1 LSSLESE
8 STWSSQVRAKA
19 RRSGFVM
26 ALRHY
31 DVIVLGRSVGTLL
44 SASLLAKRG
53 LRVLLLGQGE
63 APPVYEVEGVPLL
76 ARTFTL
82 LSATSPA
89 FRRVLVELAQSQR
102 FRRRTSPLSP
112 MFGFLGPEIRFEIPP
127 DVELFTR
134 EVEREFPDIQD
145 LVGQLYAT
153 ISEANARID
162 GIFEKSGIWPPGTF
176 FERLDVSRLAQSF
189 PLTSGSSDAIDF
201 EERLPADHPYRA
213 ALELPALFATNFGT
227 KTTDISPLVLARLH
241 GAWTRGVHA
250 LSGGEAEFESFFIE
264 RIESHGGTCRLTSRA
279 VELVGRAGKIVGIV
293 ESGEEGVTGADA
305 VVTNMNG
312 EALASLIDPSSIR
325 KHAREVWPHLSL
337 LGGLFVVNA
346 VLPTHAVPASLPEE
360 SFLAPKSADLPPI
373 HLQRRTLQSLKPN
386 GDESLRGKTLLTAE
400 CVVEAGNDLLGMREA
415 VLSVLNGYIPF
426 FNENVE
432 LIDSP
437 HDGLPAT
444 LIERKEGVVRRREME
459 RFHFGQNSRTPEV
472 MRQRLRAEPTTL
484 AGLAAEPL
492 RGPVKGTYLV
502 GPSVLPGL
510 GQEGEVLAALSLANI
525 LTRKDALRQ
534 RMRRQ
539 LWNKTEPS

>member
-1 LSSLESE
+1 
-8 STWSSQVRAKA
+8 
-19 RRSGFVM
+19 M
-26 ALRHY
+26 AIRHY

-44 SASLLAKRG
+44 AAGLLAKRG

-63 APPVYEVEGVPLL
+63 APSVYEVEGLPLL
-76 ARTFTL
+76 GRTFTL

-102 FRRRTSPLSP
+102 FRRRTTPLSP
-112 MFGFLGPEIRFEIPP
+112 MFGFLGPDIRFEIPP

-134 EVEREFPDIQD
+134 EVEREFSDIQD

-162 GIFEKSGIWPPGTF
+162 GIFEKNGVWPPGTF
-176 FERLDVSRLAQSF
+176 FEKLEVGRLAQSF
-189 PLTSGSSDAIDF
+189 PLTRGSPDALDF
-201 EERLPADHPYRA
+201 DERLPADHPYRA
-213 ALELPALFATNFGT
+213 VLELPALFATHMGLRPS
-227 KTTDISPLVLARLH
+227 DVSPLVLARLH
-241 GAWTRGVHA
+241 GAWTRGVHTLA
-250 LSGGEAEFESFFIE
+250 GGEAEFEAFFIE
-264 RIESHGGTCRLTSRA
+264 RIESHGGTCRLGSRA
-279 VELVGRAGKIVGIV
+279 VELVARSGKIVGVV
-293 ESGEEGVTGADA
+293 EDGEEGLTGADA

-312 EALASLIDPSSIR
+312 ETLASLIDPSAIR

-337 LGGLFVVNA
+337 LGGMFVVNA
-346 VLPTHAVPASLPEE
+346 VLPTHAVPSALPEE
-360 SFLAPKSADLPPI
+360 SFLAPPSADLPQV
-373 HLQRRTLQSLKPN
+373 HLQRRSLHSLKPG
-386 GDESLRGKTLLTAE
+386 GDEALQTKTLLTAE
-400 CVVEAGNDLLGMREA
+400 CIVEAGSDLLGMREA
-415 VLSVLNGYIPF
+415 VLSVLRGYIPF
-426 FNENVE
+426 FDENVE

-444 LIERKEGVVRRREME
+444 LIERKGGVVRRREIE
-459 RFHFGQNSRTPEV
+459 RFHFGQNTRSPEP
-472 MRQRLRAEPTTL
+472 MRPRLRSEPTTL
-484 AGLAAEPL
+484 SGLAAEPL

-502 GPSVLPGL
+502 GPSVLPAL